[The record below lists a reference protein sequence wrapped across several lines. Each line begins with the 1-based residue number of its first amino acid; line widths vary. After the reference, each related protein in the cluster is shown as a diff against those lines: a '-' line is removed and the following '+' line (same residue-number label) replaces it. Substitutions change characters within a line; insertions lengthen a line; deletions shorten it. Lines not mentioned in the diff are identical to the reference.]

1 MLFPLMKILCIDD
14 ESGVLLFLNAAL
26 SKEHEVTTAC
36 CGEEGLTAFR
46 NEGPFPIVITDIQM
60 PDMSG
65 FDVVNQ
71 VKFEIPSTVCMLI
84 TGQADFNYSSDAV
97 EEGKAE
103 KCLLKPLVLKDL
115 RKAVQ
120 ECVDLANERTQSSY
134 MILAK

>member
-1 MLFPLMKILCIDD
+1 MKILCIDD

-26 SKEHEVTTAC
+26 GKEHDVTTAC
-36 CGEEGLTAFR
+36 CGEEGLAVFR

-60 PDMSG
+60 PDISG
-65 FDVVNQ
+65 FDVVKQ
-71 VKFEIPSTVCMLI
+71 VKFEVPSTVCMLI

-97 EEGKAE
+97 KDGKAE

-120 ECVDLANERTQSSY
+120 ECVDLAKERSQP
-134 MILAK
+134 KQ